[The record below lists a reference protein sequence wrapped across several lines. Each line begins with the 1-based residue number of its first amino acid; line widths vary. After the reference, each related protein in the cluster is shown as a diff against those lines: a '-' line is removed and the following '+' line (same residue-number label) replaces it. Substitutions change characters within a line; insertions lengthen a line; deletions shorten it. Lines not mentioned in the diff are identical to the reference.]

1 MAGVI
6 AGGNNA
12 GGFTSDMNLK
22 TGELNFSSDLYLA
35 AMNLLLAVKSDGSF
49 LPGTVS
55 LNVQQTD
62 SMFAQ
67 GAAAMII
74 NGSYTFPQ
82 WKIDAPNFKYGVA
95 SQPVPNS
102 GPAMPL
108 SYAPGGGTYW
118 VYAKTQQVGIVGDI
132 MSYSGTEVGQT
143 ALINII
149 GGSQPSV
156 FAKANSA
163 ATLESPAKK
172 ALALFDQQIKLAPSP
187 EVRNPDLALVNLELK
202 ALTPDFGTTVQGIFT
217 GQLGDA
223 KKALADLQDRA
234 EKELDRAIKA
244 AQAKGAKVSRD
255 DYKFPNWDPT
265 RDFTD
270 ADYAAK

>member
-1 MAGVI
+1 MAGQP

-12 GGFTSDMNLK
+12 TGFTSDINLK
-22 TGELNFSSDLYLA
+22 TGEINFSSDLYLA
-35 AMNLLLAVKSDGSF
+35 AMNLLLALKSDGSF

-67 GAAAMII
+67 GVAAMYI

-82 WKIDAPNFKYGVA
+82 WKIDVPNFKYGAA

-102 GPAMPL
+102 GQPAPL

-118 VYAKTQQVGIVGDI
+118 VYAKTQQLGIVGDI
-132 MSYSGTEVGQT
+132 MSYSGTEAGQT

-156 FAKANSA
+156 FAKANTA
-163 ATLESPAKK
+163 AALEPPAKK
-172 ALALFDQQIKLAPSP
+172 ALTLFDQQIKLAPSP
-187 EVRNPDLALVNLELK
+187 ELRNPDVAVVNLEMK

-217 GQLGDA
+217 GQLGDP
-223 KKALADLQDRA
+223 KKALQDLQDRA
-234 EKELDRAIKA
+234 DKEFDRAIKA

-255 DYKFPNWDPT
+255 DWKFPNWDPT

-270 ADYAAK
+270 ADYTAK